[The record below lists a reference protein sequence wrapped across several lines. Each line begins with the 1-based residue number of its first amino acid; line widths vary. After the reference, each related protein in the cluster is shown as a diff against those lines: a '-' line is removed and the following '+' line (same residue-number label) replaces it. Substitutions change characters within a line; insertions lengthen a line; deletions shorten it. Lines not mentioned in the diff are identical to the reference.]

1 MNKHKFGAALLAAAA
16 LLASTAASGEPRY
29 PTLRMEQLDARQRP
43 LAEDIVKYSN
53 LGGPYS
59 ILLRSP
65 EAAKPVLDLL
75 DYLRHRSGLP
85 GRVVEFTIL
94 VEARIWR
101 SQNEW
106 HGHEPA
112 ARKAGV
118 PDATIA
124 SLKANRRP
132 DTMTPEEGAIYDF
145 VRELHEKHQMS
156 EETFRRLHQYFDDQ
170 QIVDLTL
177 LAGTYASVGALMIM
191 ADTPVN
197 GDGIAPFKPGDP

>member
-1 MNKHKFGAALLAAAA
+1 MNKRILHAALLCAAT
-16 LLASTAASGEPRY
+16 LLVCPGASGEPRY
-29 PTLRMEQLDARQRP
+29 PVLRMEQLDARQRP

-53 LGGPYS
+53 LNGPYS

-65 EAAKPVLDLL
+65 EAAKPVLELL
-75 DYLRHRSGLP
+75 EYLRHHSGLP
-85 GRVVEFTIL
+85 DRTIEFTIL

-124 SLKANRRP
+124 ALKANRRP
-132 DTMTPEEGAIYDF
+132 DTATPQEAAIYDF

-156 EETFRRLHQYFDDQ
+156 EDTFRRLHQYFDDR

-177 LAGTYASVGALMIM
+177 LAGTYASVGSLMIM
-191 ADTPVN
+191 ADTPVS